1 MFVYG
6 KIVSSRGF
14 FSPADDVVSSE
25 FVKDLQNYQ
34 DVEIINVFLN
44 SPGGEVFAAAA
55 IKNQLLAHRAQ
66 VNTYGDG
73 IIASATTVIMQGG
86 DTRYMSRAAL
96 FMVHNP
102 GTRIEGNVTDFQKG
116 IEVLGKVK
124 KTIIASY
131 SRTGLSEDELSN
143 MMDAETYLDADEAL
157 AKGFIDKI
165 TEDADADIVVDAA
178 DEDSFVFNGVPYTFS
193 NYVHPEELKAKLQ
206 ERNPQ
211 TANLT
216 KGANATMDFKEIVD
230 SLPVDQQTAITAH
243 MTGLIEDAITEAK
256 TGWDEEKAT
265 LATDLA
271 NAQQQITELTAT
283 NASLTGASSVDP
295 EDAIIDSLPENAKAI
310 VLQAKADAKVAKDT
324 LAAKQIADV
333 RNSFDISLDAYD
345 KLPLNAAQKDALFTL
360 YNTNKEQFAD
370 LESLLK
376 VANTAVGSGMVSL
389 GTSQGL
395 PAATDAMSEISNRI
409 EIMRA
414 ENASMTYNDA
424 MSAVLNAD
432 PKLYAQ
438 YREEN
443 FN

>member
-34 DVEIINVFLN
+34 DIEVINVFLN

-102 GTRIEGNVTDFQKG
+102 GTRIEGNASDFQKG

-124 KTIIASY
+124 KTIISSY
-131 SRTGLSEDELSN
+131 SRTGLSEDELSS

-165 TEDADADIVVDAA
+165 TEDADADIVVDSSN
-178 DEDSFVFNGVPYTFS
+178 EDSFVFNGVPYTFS

-206 ERNPQ
+206 ERNPH

-216 KGANATMDFKEIVD
+216 KGANATMNFKEIVD
-230 SLPVDQQTAITAH
+230 SLPAEQQTAITNH
-243 MTGLIEDAITEAK
+243 LNGLVENAVTEAK

-265 LATDLA
+265 LTTDLVTA
-271 NAQQQITELTAT
+271 KQQVTDLTTA
-283 NASLTGASSVDP
+283 NASLTGASSVNP
-295 EDAIIDSLPENAKAI
+295 EDAIIAALPEDAKAI
-310 VLQAKADAKVAKDT
+310 VLQAKADAKAAQDT
-324 LAAKQIADV
+324 LAAKQLTDA
-333 RNSFDISLDAYD
+333 RNAFDAT
-345 KLPLNAAQKDALFTL
+345 LNAYGNLPIDTTHKDALFTL
-360 YNTNKEQFAD
+360 FNTNKEQYTA

-376 VANTAVGSGMVSL
+376 VANVAVGSGMVSL

-395 PAATDAMSEISNRI
+395 PAATDASSEIANRI
-409 EIMRA
+409 TTMRA
-414 ENASMTYNDA
+414 ADAALTYNEA
-424 MSAVLNAD
+424 MSAVIKAD
-432 PKLYAQ
+432 PELYNK
-438 YREEN
+438 YREEG